1 VPMVQTTGSN
11 AVRALI
17 QIFAGRSLKM
27 RSFSRAIALGL
38 SCIFIMSSSQNVTA
52 LDMYNITKDTHII
65 VTSGEMLSTIFLGS
79 GVILDDKWNP
89 VPSPRS
95 PFRST
100 QMTTSSVTQE
110 APLDVQTI
118 VNSTSSFI
126 EDNNNDEQSQA
137 LYANMRAAFSLGSIE
152 AAY

>member
-1 VPMVQTTGSN
+1 
-11 AVRALI
+11 
-17 QIFAGRSLKM
+17 
-27 RSFSRAIALGL
+27 
-38 SCIFIMSSSQNVTA
+38 
-52 LDMYNITKDTHII
+52 MYNITKDTHII

-95 PFRST
+95 PFQST

-137 LYANMRAAFSLGSIE
+137 LYVNMRAAFSFGSIE